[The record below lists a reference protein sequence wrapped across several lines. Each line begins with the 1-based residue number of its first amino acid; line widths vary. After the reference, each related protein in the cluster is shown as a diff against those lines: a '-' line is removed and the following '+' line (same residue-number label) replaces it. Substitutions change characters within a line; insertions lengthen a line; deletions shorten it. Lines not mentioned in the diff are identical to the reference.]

1 MGFVMN
7 LNPPS
12 NNLFKYVTVVHST
25 ELVSVVF
32 DEILAHRH
40 ISGWWNTPSMSQ
52 YVDLPR
58 FERAHSHRSDG
69 VKDNADKIND
79 VPLWESEA
87 DGVVKFLP
95 DGEYSNVQFGHRVVK
110 VFRVFVSNAFD
121 SNAQLHDGRFYF
133 FCGDC
138 FEISILHLICLKR
151 LRCL

>member
-1 MGFVMN
+1 MN

-12 NNLFKYVTVVHST
+12 NYLFKYVTVVHST

-32 DEILAHRH
+32 DEILAHRR
-40 ISGWWNTPSMSQ
+40 ISGCWNTPSMSQ

-58 FERAHSHRSDG
+58 FECAHFHRNDG
-69 VKDNADKIND
+69 VKDSAGKISA

-87 DGVVKFLP
+87 GGVEKFLP

-110 VFRVFVSNAFD
+110 DFRVFLSNVFD

-133 FCGDC
+133 FVGGC